1 MNSEEKMWS
10 QLLNRLHPD
19 WKVSLGNLSVGEGA
33 LSAGCC
39 VYIVDVASG
48 WKLAGTLAHAQFLQV
63 AQRIRGLPKQHD
75 EVLSIAQALR
85 AVVADG
91 GDPDP
96 QLARALIHGT
106 VQALSLTH
114 TFDVVRSSRN
124 GSLEGHWLYLV
135 YALSDGS
142 CLGRP
147 GFASGSS
154 VGMMSAEMLD
164 HWIAATVRADTLGAS
179 SVGRMI
185 EQAGGATVFP
195 AFASR

>member
-114 TFDVVRSSRN
+114 TFDVVRSSRKR
-124 GSLEGHWLYLV
+124 L
-135 YALSDGS
+135 A
-142 CLGRP
+142 GRP
-147 GFASGSS
+147 LALLGLCAFGWLLPGSARIRLWQQCRHD
-154 VGMMSAEMLD
+154 VRRDAGPLD
-164 HWIAATVRADTLGAS
+164 RRHGA
-179 SVGRMI
+179 G
-185 EQAGGATVFP
+185 
-195 AFASR
+195 